1 MLIIQNLYR
10 SKMNPVII
18 LIGGGTGSGKS
29 TLASNINGRLSDY
42 TTLIS
47 MDDYYKDQSNVPE
60 AERELINYDS
70 PEVVDIELL
79 SSNIAKLRSGEAI
92 DEPIYDFAT
101 HTRKEETTHIVSSPV
116 IIVEGIM
123 ALRFESLR
131 SMANVKLYVDVDDDE
146 RIIRRILRDT
156 SARSRN
162 LESIVYQY
170 RSTVKPMHQ
179 LVVDPTKKYADFIL
193 QDVQNTNVV
202 NLLVSMIKKLAKIQ

>member
-1 MLIIQNLYR
+1 
-10 SKMNPVII
+10 MNPVII

-47 MDDYYKDQSNVPE
+47 MDDYYKDQSAVPE

-79 SSNIAKLRSGEAI
+79 SNNISKLRNGEAI

-101 HTRKEETTHIVSSPV
+101 HTRKPDTTHIQSSPV

-156 SARSRN
+156 SSRSRN

-193 QDVQNTNVV
+193 QDVQNMNVV
-202 NLLVSMIKKLAKIQ
+202 NLLVAMIKKLAKIQ

>member
-1 MLIIQNLYR
+1 
-10 SKMNPVII
+10 MNPVII

-47 MDDYYKDQSNVPE
+47 MDDYYKDQSAVPE

-79 SSNIAKLRSGEAI
+79 SNNITKLRNGEPI

-101 HTRKEETTHIVSSPV
+101 HTRKAETTHVESSPV

-123 ALRFESLR
+123 ALRFERLR
-131 SMANVKLYVDVDDDE
+131 SMANVKLFVDVDDDE

-170 RSTVKPMHQ
+170 RSTVKPMHE

-193 QDVQNTNVV
+193 QDVQNMNVV
-202 NLLVSMIKKLAKIQ
+202 NLLVAMIKKLAKIN

>member
-1 MLIIQNLYR
+1 
-10 SKMNPVII
+10 MNPVII

-47 MDDYYKDQSNVPE
+47 MDDYYKDQSGVPE

-79 SSNIAKLRSGEAI
+79 SNNITKLRNGQAI
-92 DEPIYDFAT
+92 EEPIYDFAT
-101 HTRKEETTHIVSSPV
+101 HTRKTETTHIESSPV

-170 RSTVKPMHQ
+170 RSTVKPMHH

-202 NLLVSMIKKLAKIQ
+202 NLLVSMIKKLAKI

>member
-1 MLIIQNLYR
+1 
-10 SKMNPVII
+10 MNPVII

-42 TTLIS
+42 TTLIA
-47 MDDYYKDQSNVPE
+47 MDDYYKDQSAVPE

-79 SSNIAKLRSGEAI
+79 SNNITKLRNGEPI

-101 HTRKEETTHIVSSPV
+101 HTRKAETTHVESSPV

-123 ALRFESLR
+123 ALRFERLR
-131 SMANVKLYVDVDDDE
+131 SMANVKLFVDVDDDE

-170 RSTVKPMHQ
+170 RSTVKPMHE

-193 QDVQNTNVV
+193 QDVQNMNVV
-202 NLLVSMIKKLAKIQ
+202 NLLVAMVKKLAKIN

>member
-1 MLIIQNLYR
+1 
-10 SKMNPVII
+10 MNPVII

-47 MDDYYKDQSNVPE
+47 MDDYYKDQSAVPE

-79 SSNIAKLRSGEAI
+79 SNNIAKLRGGESI
-92 DEPIYDFAT
+92 DEPEYDFAT
-101 HTRKEETTHIVSSPV
+101 HTRKAETNRINPSPV

-156 SARSRN
+156 SSRSRN

-170 RSTVKPMHQ
+170 RSTVKPMHE

>member
-1 MLIIQNLYR
+1 
-10 SKMNPVII
+10 MNPVII

-42 TTLIS
+42 TTLLS
-47 MDDYYKDQSNVPE
+47 MDDYYKDQSAVPE

-70 PEVVDIELL
+70 PEVVDVELL
-79 SSNIAKLRSGEAI
+79 SSNIAKLRSGQAI
-92 DEPIYDFAT
+92 EEPIYDFAT
-101 HTRKEETTHIVSSPV
+101 HTRKTETTHIESSPV

-156 SARSRN
+156 SSRSRS
-162 LESIVYQY
+162 LESIVFQY
-170 RSTVKPMHQ
+170 RSTVKPMHH

-193 QDVQNTNVV
+193 QDVQNASVV
-202 NLLVSMIKKLAKIQ
+202 NLLVAMIKKLANIK

>member
-1 MLIIQNLYR
+1 
-10 SKMNPVII
+10 MNPVII

-47 MDDYYKDQSNVPE
+47 MDDYYKDQSGVSE

-79 SSNIAKLRSGEAI
+79 SNNIAKLRNGEAI
-92 DEPIYDFAT
+92 DEPVYDFAT
-101 HTRKEETTHIVSSPV
+101 HTRKIETTHIESSPI

-193 QDVQNTNVV
+193 QDVQNMSVV
-202 NLLVSMIKKLAKIQ
+202 NLLVAMIKKLANIK

>member
-1 MLIIQNLYR
+1 
-10 SKMNPVII
+10 MNPVII

-47 MDDYYKDQSNVPE
+47 MDDYYKDQSAVPE

-79 SSNIAKLRSGEAI
+79 SGNIAKLRNGESI
-92 DEPIYDFAT
+92 EEPIYDFAT
-101 HTRKEETTHIVSSPV
+101 HTRKAETTHIESSPV

-131 SMANVKLYVDVDDDE
+131 SKANVKLYVDVDDDE

-193 QDVQNTNVV
+193 QDVQNMNVV
-202 NLLVSMIKKLAKIQ
+202 NLLVAMIKKLANIK

>member
-1 MLIIQNLYR
+1 
-10 SKMNPVII
+10 MNPVII

-47 MDDYYKDQSNVPE
+47 MDDYYKDQSSVPE

-79 SSNIAKLRSGEAI
+79 SNNITKLRNGQAI
-92 DEPIYDFAT
+92 EEPIYDFAT
-101 HTRKEETTHIVSSPV
+101 HTRKSETTHIESSPV

-156 SARSRN
+156 SSRSRN

>member
-1 MLIIQNLYR
+1 
-10 SKMNPVII
+10 MNPVII

-47 MDDYYKDQSNVPE
+47 MDDYYKDQSAVPE

-79 SSNIAKLRSGEAI
+79 SSNIAKLRRGEAI

-101 HTRKEETTHIVSSPV
+101 HTRSSETTHIESSPL

-170 RSTVKPMHQ
+170 RSTVKPMHE

>member
-1 MLIIQNLYR
+1 
-10 SKMNPVII
+10 MNPVIV

-29 TLASNINGRLSDY
+29 TLAANINGRLSDY

-47 MDDYYKDQSNVPE
+47 MDDYYKDQSAVPE

-79 SSNIAKLRSGEAI
+79 SSNIAKLRNGEAI

-101 HTRKEETTHIVSSPV
+101 HTRKAETTHIESSPV

-146 RIIRRILRDT
+146 RIVRRILRDT

-193 QDVQNTNVV
+193 QDVQNMSVV
-202 NLLVSMIKKLAKIQ
+202 NLLVAMIKKLAKIN

>member
-1 MLIIQNLYR
+1 
-10 SKMNPVII
+10 MNPVII

-29 TLASNINGRLSDY
+29 TLALNINGRLSDY

-47 MDDYYKDQSNVPE
+47 MDDYYKDQSGVPE

-79 SSNIAKLRSGEAI
+79 SNNISKLRSGESI

-101 HTRKEETTHIVSSPV
+101 HTRKAETTHIESSPV

>member
-1 MLIIQNLYR
+1 
-10 SKMNPVII
+10 MNPVII

-42 TTLIS
+42 TALIS
-47 MDDYYKDQSNVPE
+47 MDDYYKDQSGLSE
-60 AERELINYDS
+60 AERELVNYDS

-79 SSNIAKLRSGEAI
+79 SNNIAKLRNGESI
-92 DEPIYDFAT
+92 DEPIYDFVT
-101 HTRKEETTHIVSSPV
+101 HTRKAETTHIESSPV

-123 ALRFESLR
+123 ALRFEVLR

-156 SARSRN
+156 STRSRN

-170 RSTVKPMHQ
+170 RSTVKSMHQ
-179 LVVDPTKKYADFIL
+179 LVVEPTKKFADFIL

-202 NLLVSMIKKLAKIQ
+202 NLLVSMIKKLAKI

>member
-1 MLIIQNLYR
+1 
-10 SKMNPVII
+10 MNPVII

-42 TTLIS
+42 TTRIS
-47 MDDYYKDQSNVPE
+47 MDDYYKDQSSVPE

-79 SSNIAKLRSGEAI
+79 SNNITKLRNGQAI
-92 DEPIYDFAT
+92 EEPIYDFAT
-101 HTRKEETTHIVSSPV
+101 HTRKSETTHIESSPV
-116 IIVEGIM
+116 IIIEGIM

-202 NLLVSMIKKLAKIQ
+202 NLLVSMIKKLANIK

>member
-1 MLIIQNLYR
+1 
-10 SKMNPVII
+10 MNPVII

-47 MDDYYKDQSNVPE
+47 MDDYYKDQSGVSE

-79 SSNIAKLRSGEAI
+79 SNNIAKLRNGEAI
-92 DEPIYDFAT
+92 DEPVYDFAT
-101 HTRKEETTHIVSSPV
+101 HTRKIETTHIESSPI

-170 RSTVKPMHQ
+170 RTTVKPMHQ

-193 QDVQNTNVV
+193 QDVQNMSVV
-202 NLLVSMIKKLAKIQ
+202 NLLVAMIKKLANIK

>member
-1 MLIIQNLYR
+1 
-10 SKMNPVII
+10 MNPVII

-92 DEPIYDFAT
+92 VEPIYDFAT
-101 HTRKEETTHIVSSPV
+101 HTRKAETTHIVSSPI

>member
-1 MLIIQNLYR
+1 
-10 SKMNPVII
+10 MNPVII

-47 MDDYYKDQSNVPE
+47 MDDYYKDQSAVPE

-79 SSNIAKLRSGEAI
+79 SNNIAKLRSGEAI
-92 DEPIYDFAT
+92 DEPEYDFAT
-101 HTRKEETTHIVSSPV
+101 HTRRAETNRIESSPI

-156 SARSRN
+156 SSRSRN

>member
-1 MLIIQNLYR
+1 
-10 SKMNPVII
+10 MNPVII

-47 MDDYYKDQSNVPE
+47 MDDYYKDQSSVPE

-79 SSNIAKLRSGEAI
+79 SNNISKLRSGAAI
-92 DEPIYDFAT
+92 EEPIYDFTT
-101 HTRKEETTHIVSSPV
+101 HTRRIDVIHIEPSPV

-131 SMANVKLYVDVDDDE
+131 SMANIKVYVDVDDDE

-156 SARSRN
+156 SSRSRN

-179 LVVDPTKKYADFIL
+179 LIVDPTKKYADFIL

-202 NLLVSMIKKLAKIQ
+202 NLMVSMIKKLADIK

>member
-1 MLIIQNLYR
+1 
-10 SKMNPVII
+10 MNPVII

-47 MDDYYKDQSNVPE
+47 MDDYYKDQSGVPE

-79 SSNIAKLRSGEAI
+79 SSNIAKLRNGEAI

-101 HTRKEETTHIVSSPV
+101 HTRKIETTHIESSPV

-123 ALRFESLR
+123 ALRFESLK

-202 NLLVSMIKKLAKIQ
+202 NLLVAMIKKLANIK

>member
-1 MLIIQNLYR
+1 
-10 SKMNPVII
+10 MNPVII

-29 TLASNINGRLSDY
+29 TLASNINGRLSDF

-47 MDDYYKDQSNVPE
+47 MDDYYKDQSAVPE

-79 SSNIAKLRSGEAI
+79 SNNIAKLRSGEAI
-92 DEPIYDFAT
+92 DEPEYDFAT
-101 HTRKEETTHIVSSPV
+101 HTRKAEINRIESSPV

-156 SARSRN
+156 SSRSRN

-202 NLLVSMIKKLAKIQ
+202 NLLVSMIKRLAKIQ

>member
-1 MLIIQNLYR
+1 
-10 SKMNPVII
+10 MNPVII

-47 MDDYYKDQSNVPE
+47 MDDYYKDQSAVPE

-70 PEVVDIELL
+70 PEVVDVELL
-79 SSNIAKLRSGEAI
+79 SSNIAKLRSGQAI
-92 DEPIYDFAT
+92 EEPIYDFAT
-101 HTRKEETTHIVSSPV
+101 HTRKTETTHIESSPV

-156 SARSRN
+156 SSRSRS
-162 LESIVYQY
+162 LESIVFQY
-170 RSTVKPMHQ
+170 RSTVKPMHH

-193 QDVQNTNVV
+193 QDVQNASVV
-202 NLLVSMIKKLAKIQ
+202 NLLVAMIKKLANIK

>member
-1 MLIIQNLYR
+1 
-10 SKMNPVII
+10 MNPVII

-47 MDDYYKDQSNVPE
+47 MDDYYKDQSGVPE

-101 HTRKEETTHIVSSPV
+101 HTRKEETTHIESSPV

-156 SARSRN
+156 SSRSRN

>member
-1 MLIIQNLYR
+1 
-10 SKMNPVII
+10 MNPVII

-47 MDDYYKDQSNVPE
+47 MDDYYKDQSGVPE

-79 SSNIAKLRSGEAI
+79 SNNITKLRNGQAI
-92 DEPIYDFAT
+92 EEPIYDFAT
-101 HTRKEETTHIVSSPV
+101 HTRKTETTHIESSPV

-202 NLLVSMIKKLAKIQ
+202 NLLVSMIKKLAKI

>member
-1 MLIIQNLYR
+1 
-10 SKMNPVII
+10 MNPVII

-29 TLASNINGRLSDY
+29 TLAANINGRLSDY

-47 MDDYYKDQSNVPE
+47 MDDYYKDQSGVPE

-79 SSNIAKLRSGEAI
+79 SSNIAKLRNGEAI

-101 HTRKEETTHIVSSPV
+101 HTRKIETTHIESSPI

-156 SARSRN
+156 LARSRN

-193 QDVQNTNVV
+193 QDVQNMNVV
-202 NLLVSMIKKLAKIQ
+202 NLLVAMIKKLAKIN

>member
-1 MLIIQNLYR
+1 
-10 SKMNPVII
+10 MNPVII

-47 MDDYYKDQSNVPE
+47 MDDYYKDQSAVPE
-60 AERELINYDS
+60 VERELINYDS
-70 PEVVDIELL
+70 PEVIDIELL
-79 SSNIAKLRSGEAI
+79 GSNIEKLRRGEVI
-92 DEPIYDFAT
+92 DEPIYDFTT
-101 HTRKEETTHIVSSPV
+101 HTRKSETTRIESSPV

-156 SARSRN
+156 TSRSRN

-202 NLLVSMIKKLAKIQ
+202 NLLVAMIKKLANTK

>member
-1 MLIIQNLYR
+1 
-10 SKMNPVII
+10 MNPVII

-29 TLASNINGRLSDY
+29 TLAANINGRLSDY

-47 MDDYYKDQSNVPE
+47 MDDYYKDQSAVPE

-79 SSNIAKLRSGEAI
+79 SSNIAKLRNGEAI

-101 HTRKEETTHIVSSPV
+101 HTRKTETTHIESSPV

-156 SARSRN
+156 SSRSRN

-193 QDVQNTNVV
+193 QDVQNMNVV
-202 NLLVSMIKKLAKIQ
+202 NLLVAMIKKLAKIN

>member
-1 MLIIQNLYR
+1 
-10 SKMNPVII
+10 MNSVII

-47 MDDYYKDQSNVPE
+47 MDDYYKDQSAVPE

-79 SSNIAKLRSGEAI
+79 SNNIAKLRGGESI
-92 DEPIYDFAT
+92 DEPEYDFAT
-101 HTRKEETTHIVSSPV
+101 HTRKAETNRINPSPV

-156 SARSRN
+156 SSRSRN

-170 RSTVKPMHQ
+170 RSTVKPMHE

>member
-1 MLIIQNLYR
+1 M
-10 SKMNPVII
+10 
-18 LIGGGTGSGKS
+18 
-29 TLASNINGRLSDY
+29 
-42 TTLIS
+42 
-47 MDDYYKDQSNVPE
+47 
-60 AERELINYDS
+60 
-70 PEVVDIELL
+70 VDIELL
-79 SSNIAKLRSGEAI
+79 SNNIVKLRIGEAI

-101 HTRKEETTHIVSSPV
+101 HTRKAETTHIESSPV

-156 SARSRN
+156 SSRSRN

-170 RSTVKPMHQ
+170 RSTVKPMHN

-202 NLLVSMIKKLAKIQ
+202 NLLVSMIKKLSKIH

>member
-1 MLIIQNLYR
+1 
-10 SKMNPVII
+10 MNPVII

-47 MDDYYKDQSNVPE
+47 MDDYYKDQSAVPE

-79 SSNIAKLRSGEAI
+79 SSNIAKLRNGEAI

-101 HTRKEETTHIVSSPV
+101 HTRKAETTHIESSPV

-156 SARSRN
+156 SSRRRN

-193 QDVQNTNVV
+193 QDVQNMNVV
-202 NLLVSMIKKLAKIQ
+202 NLLVAMIKKLAKIQ

>member
-1 MLIIQNLYR
+1 
-10 SKMNPVII
+10 MNSVII

-47 MDDYYKDQSNVPE
+47 MDDYYKDQSGVPE

-79 SSNIAKLRSGEAI
+79 SSNIAKLRRGEAI
-92 DEPIYDFAT
+92 NEPIYDFAT
-101 HTRKEETTHIVSSPV
+101 HTRKAETTHIDSSPV

-156 SARSRN
+156 SSRSRN

>member
-1 MLIIQNLYR
+1 
-10 SKMNPVII
+10 MNPVII

-47 MDDYYKDQSNVPE
+47 MDDYYKDQSAVPE

-79 SSNIAKLRSGEAI
+79 SNNIAKLRSGEAI
-92 DEPIYDFAT
+92 DEPEYDFAT
-101 HTRKEETTHIVSSPV
+101 HTRRAETNRIEPSPI

-156 SARSRN
+156 SFRSRN

-170 RSTVKPMHQ
+170 RQTVKPMHE

>member
-1 MLIIQNLYR
+1 
-10 SKMNPVII
+10 MNPVII

-29 TLASNINGRLSDY
+29 TLAANINGRLSDY

-47 MDDYYKDQSNVPE
+47 MDDYYKDQSSVPE
-60 AERELINYDS
+60 AERKLINYDS

-79 SSNIAKLRSGEAI
+79 SSNIAKLRNGESI

-101 HTRKEETTHIVSSPV
+101 HTRKEETTHIESSPV

-156 SARSRN
+156 SSRSRN

-193 QDVQNTNVV
+193 QDVQNMNVV
-202 NLLVSMIKKLAKIQ
+202 NLLVAMIKKLAKIN

>member
-1 MLIIQNLYR
+1 
-10 SKMNPVII
+10 MNPVII

-47 MDDYYKDQSNVPE
+47 MDDYYKDQSGVPE

-79 SSNIAKLRSGEAI
+79 SNNIAKLRNGEAI
-92 DEPIYDFAT
+92 DEPVYDFAT
-101 HTRKEETTHIVSSPV
+101 HTRKIETTHIESSPI

-170 RSTVKPMHQ
+170 RTTVKPMHQ

-193 QDVQNTNVV
+193 QDVQNMSVV
-202 NLLVSMIKKLAKIQ
+202 NLLVAMIKKLANIK

>member
-1 MLIIQNLYR
+1 
-10 SKMNPVII
+10 MNPVII
-18 LIGGGTGSGKS
+18 LIAGGTGSGKS

-47 MDDYYKDQSNVPE
+47 MDDYYKDQSAVPE

-79 SSNIAKLRSGEAI
+79 SCNIAKLRNGESI

-101 HTRKEETTHIVSSPV
+101 HTRKKETSHIESSPV

-123 ALRFESLR
+123 ALRFERLR
-131 SMANVKLYVDVDDDE
+131 NMANVKLYVDVDDDE

-156 SARSRN
+156 SSRSRN
-162 LESIVYQY
+162 LESIIYQY

-179 LVVDPTKKYADFIL
+179 LLVDPTKKYADFIL

-202 NLLVSMIKKLAKIQ
+202 NLLVAMIKKLANIK

>member
-1 MLIIQNLYR
+1 
-10 SKMNPVII
+10 MNPVII

-29 TLASNINGRLSDY
+29 TLASNIKGRLSDY

-47 MDDYYKDQSNVPE
+47 MDDYYKDQSAVPE

-79 SSNIAKLRSGEAI
+79 CNNIAKLRNGESI

-101 HTRKEETTHIVSSPV
+101 HTRKSETTHIYSSPV

-123 ALRFESLR
+123 ALSFESLR

-156 SARSRN
+156 SSRNRN

-193 QDVQNTNVV
+193 QDVQNMNVV
-202 NLLVSMIKKLAKIQ
+202 NLLVAMIKKLAKIQ

>member
-1 MLIIQNLYR
+1 
-10 SKMNPVII
+10 MNPVII

-47 MDDYYKDQSNVPE
+47 MDDYYKDQSAVPE

-79 SSNIAKLRSGEAI
+79 SSNIAKLRNGEAI

-101 HTRKEETTHIVSSPV
+101 HTRKVETTHIESSPV

-131 SMANVKLYVDVDDDE
+131 SMANVKLYVDVDEDE

-156 SARSRN
+156 SSRSRN

>member
-1 MLIIQNLYR
+1 
-10 SKMNPVII
+10 MNPVII

-29 TLASNINGRLSDY
+29 TLASNINSRLSDY

-47 MDDYYKDQSNVPE
+47 MDDYYKDQSAVPK

-79 SSNIAKLRSGEAI
+79 SSNIAKLRRGEAI

-101 HTRKEETTHIVSSPV
+101 HTRKTDTIHVESSAV

-162 LESIVYQY
+162 LDSIVYQY
-170 RSTVKPMHQ
+170 RTTVKPMHQ

-202 NLLVSMIKKLAKIQ
+202 NLLVSMIKKLTNIK

>member
-1 MLIIQNLYR
+1 
-10 SKMNPVII
+10 MNPVII

-47 MDDYYKDQSNVPE
+47 MDDYYKDQSAVPE

-79 SSNIAKLRSGEAI
+79 SNNIAKLRSGEAI
-92 DEPIYDFAT
+92 EEPIYDFAT
-101 HTRKEETTHIVSSPV
+101 HTRKEETIHIESSPV

-123 ALRFESLR
+123 ALRFETLR
-131 SMANVKLYVDVDDDE
+131 SKSNVKLYVDVDDDE

-202 NLLVSMIKKLAKIQ
+202 NLLVSMIKKLANI